1 MERTVIVI
9 PGLVISAAAVIAH
22 LAWAHWRSRDA
33 QRPGT
38 RLRPSRTTRM

>member
-9 PGLVISAAAVIAH
+9 LGLVILVATVIAH
-22 LAWAHWRSRDA
+22 LAWAHWRSRSV

-38 RLRPSRTTRM
+38 RLRPSRTSRM

>member
-1 MERTVIVI
+1 MIVI
-9 PGLVISAAAVIAH
+9 LGFAILVAAVIAH
-22 LAWAHWRSRDA
+22 LAWAHWRSRSV